1 MRTRIRLGISAF
13 AVTLAAAL
21 APPSQAAVSVFGG
34 GLARSCYEAVEFGKV
49 STDKGIEICNLAL
62 EQEGLKRRD
71 KAATLTNRGILYMR
85 DGKNQRALND
95 YQRSLSLMPDLL
107 ETKVNLGAAL
117 YGLGRYTEALAAL
130 NEGILTDD
138 VEARAVGFYNRALA
152 HESLGD
158 VQSAYEDFRR
168 ALNAKPDF
176 KLAEKQLTR
185 FTVETIKEPG

>member
-1 MRTRIRLGISAF
+1 MSTRIRLGISACAVMIAAVLTAPSEA
-13 AVTLAAAL
+13 AVT
-21 APPSQAAVSVFGG
+21 VFGG
-34 GLARSCYEAVEFGKV
+34 GIARSCYEAVEFEKV
-49 STDKGIEICNLAL
+49 STERGIQICNLAL

-85 DGKNQRALND
+85 AGKNQRALTD
-95 YQRSLSLMPDLL
+95 YQRSLAMMPDLL

-138 VEARAVGFYNRALA
+138 VDARAIGFYNRALA

-176 KLAEKQLTR
+176 ALAERQLAR
-185 FTVETIKEPG
+185 FTVEKVEEPG

>member
-1 MRTRIRLGISAF
+1 MSARIRLGISAF
-13 AVTLAAAL
+13 AVMISAAL
-21 APPSQAAVSVFGG
+21 AAPSEAAVTVFGG
-34 GLARSCYEAVEFGKV
+34 GLARSCYEAVEFEKV
-49 STDKGIEICNLAL
+49 STARAIEICDLAL

-85 DGKNQRALND
+85 AGMNQRALSD
-95 YQRSLSLMPDLL
+95 YTRSIQLMPDLL
-107 ETKVNLGAAL
+107 ETKVNQGAAL

-138 VEARAVGFYNRALA
+138 VNARAIGYYNRALA

-176 KLAEKQLTR
+176 ALAEKQLSR
-185 FTVETIKEPG
+185 FTVEKVG

>member
-1 MRTRIRLGISAF
+1 MSTRIRLGISVFAVVIAAAF
-13 AVTLAAAL
+13 AA
-21 APPSQAAVSVFGG
+21 PSQAAVTVFGG
-34 GLARSCYEAVEFGKV
+34 GLARTCYEAVEYEKI
-49 STDKGIEICNLAL
+49 STERAIDICSLAL

-85 DGKNQRALND
+85 AGKNQKALND
-95 YQRSLSLMPDLL
+95 YQRSLALMPELL

-117 YGLGRYTEALAAL
+117 YGLGRYTDALAAL
-130 NEGILTDD
+130 NDGILTDD

-176 KLAEKQLTR
+176 ALAERQLAR
-185 FTVETIKEPG
+185 FTVEKIEEPG

>member
-1 MRTRIRLGISAF
+1 MSTRIRLGISVL

-21 APPSQAAVSVFGG
+21 AAPSEAAVTVFGG
-34 GLARSCYEAVEFGKV
+34 GLARACYEAVEFEKV
-49 STDKGIEICNLAL
+49 STDKGIQICNLAL

-95 YQRSLSLMPDLL
+95 YERSLSLMPGLL

-130 NEGILTDD
+130 NDGILTDD
-138 VEARAVGFYNRALA
+138 VDARAIGFYNRALA

-168 ALNAKPDF
+168 ALNANPNF
-176 KLAEKQLTR
+176 ALAEKQLAR
-185 FTVETIKEPG
+185 FTVQKIEEPG